1 MTRVR
6 ISPGEQ
12 SRETESQE
20 DPIVSRQPDEN
31 NLSDDKGLRMRM
43 RGEERRISSQHKQL
57 GDLYDRVLASIDGG
71 GPRMALN
78 DFLLFST
85 ALEAHMAVEEDIY
98 FPALHGLR
106 NDVGDELRGLVEE
119 HARIR
124 SELPRVQKRLNDRN
138 ETDAR
143 QALDALADLVGR
155 HEKKEE
161 ILLARISEGPDSS
174 FGHSSLENEA

>member
-1 MTRVR
+1 V
-6 ISPGEQ
+6 EAELQ
-12 SRETESQE
+12 ES
-20 DPIVSRQPDEN
+20 PIVPRQRDEN

-57 GDLYDRVLASIDGG
+57 GDLFDRVLASMDGG
-71 GPRMALN
+71 GPRMAVN

-106 NDVGDELRGLVEE
+106 DDVGGELVELVSE

-124 SELPRVQKRLNDRN
+124 GGISRVQKRLSGGNRV
-138 ETDAR
+138 DAQ
-143 QALDALADLVGR
+143 QALDALASLVGR
-155 HEKKEE
+155 HEKQEE
-161 ILLARISEGPDSS
+161 DLLARISEGPDSS
-174 FGHSSLENEA
+174 FGHSSLENEG

>member
-1 MTRVR
+1 V
-6 ISPGEQ
+6 
-12 SRETESQE
+12 ETELQE
-20 DPIVSRQPDEN
+20 ESIVARQPGDN
-31 NLSDDKGLRMRM
+31 HLTDDKGLRMRM

-57 GDLYDRVLASIDGG
+57 GELFDRVLASVNGG
-71 GPRMALN
+71 GPRLALN

-106 NDVGDELRGLVEE
+106 EDVGDELVELVSEHVQIRG
-119 HARIR
+119 
-124 SELPRVQKRLNDRN
+124 ELRRVQNRLNDGD
-138 ETDAR
+138 EAEAR
-143 QALDALADLVGR
+143 KALDDLASLVGR